1 MVLLK
6 KQDRKFLETLIN
18 LDQARVKHF
27 FSYYL
32 RKQYKKVIETKD
44 YLIAEGNIPIALV
57 AHLDTVFEE
66 NIKREERQLLYDTNY
81 NIAFC
86 TQGAG
91 FDDKAGLF
99 IIYKLVQSGL
109 KPHIILTTDE
119 EIGGIGAQMLSS
131 KKCPFSNLRYIIQ
144 LDRRG
149 SNDCVFYDC
158 DNPEFIKYI
167 ESFGFIE
174 NFGSFSDISFLCPE
188 WQIAGVNLSVGY
200 QNEHTEQEILYV
212 NQLFATIDKVQKMLA
227 QPPKNS
233 FKYIP
238 AKRYFKPLHPYA
250 FGTLTCS
257 GCGKEFLE
265 EELFPVVMQNQD
277 TGFYCPDCVVDKASW
292 CAQCNNAY
300 EKYSPEEPTMGLCPF
315 CAEEKYYDKN

>member
-1 MVLLK
+1 MRTFKNPELK
-6 KQDRKFLETLIN
+6 IFEQIVSFTQPQLKQFMATFLKRHYPNVKET
-18 LDQARVKHF
+18 R
-27 FSYYL
+27 SY
-32 RKQYKKVIETKD
+32 I
-44 YLIAEGNIPIALV
+44 IAEGDIPIALT
-57 AHLDTVFEE
+57 AHLDTVFRYPPTEV
-66 NIKREERQLLYDTNY
+66 LYDRVK
-81 NIAFC
+81 NIMIGLGGL
-86 TQGAG
+86 GA
-91 FDDKAGLF
+91 DDRAGVF
-99 IIYKLVQSGL
+99 AIIKLVQSGL

-119 EIGGIGAQMLSS
+119 EIGGIGAQILSS
-131 KKCPFSNLRYIIQ
+131 MKCPFSDLRYIIQ

-200 QNEHTEQEILYV
+200 QNEHTDQEILYV
-212 NQLFATIDKVQKMLA
+212 NQLFATIGKVQKMLA

-238 AKRYFKPLHPYA
+238 AKRYFKPLHPYT

-292 CAQCNNAY
+292 CTQCNNAY